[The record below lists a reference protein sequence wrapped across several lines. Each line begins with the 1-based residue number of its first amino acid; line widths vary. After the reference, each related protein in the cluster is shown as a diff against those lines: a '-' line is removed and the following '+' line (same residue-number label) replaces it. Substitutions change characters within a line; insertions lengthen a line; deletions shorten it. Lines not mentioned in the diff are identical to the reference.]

1 MSLHTCYELF
11 LVLKARLDR
20 LVRVLVKVVE
30 VSFQELIYGD
40 AKRLQAVQEN
50 VVLEKFT
57 LICTIDGR
65 REEVLRPSH

>member
-20 LVRVLVKVVE
+20 LVRVLVNIVE

-65 REEVLRPSH
+65 GEEVLRPSH

>member
-11 LVLKARLDR
+11 LVLEARLDR
-20 LVRVLVKVVE
+20 LVRVLVNVVE
-30 VSFQELIYGD
+30 VGCQELIYGD

-57 LICTIDGR
+57 LICTVHGR
-65 REEVLRPSH
+65 GEEVLRPSH